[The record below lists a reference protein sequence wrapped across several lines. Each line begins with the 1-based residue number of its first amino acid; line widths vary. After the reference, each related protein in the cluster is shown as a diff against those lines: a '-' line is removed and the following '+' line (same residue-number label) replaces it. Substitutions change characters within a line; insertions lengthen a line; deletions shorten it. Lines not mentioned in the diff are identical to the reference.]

1 MALIILLPAV
11 ACWIVIARWSMR
23 RALLDVYL
31 PSLLLLPQYYI
42 LRAPHLPPL
51 TFAQTAILPLGLA
64 FLVTGLRGWRLNWMD
79 LAVFL
84 FAASAGISEGWSS
97 QLADRLEDLSAPASN
112 PANGV
117 LAFIGG
123 LLTIVLPYMA
133 GKLLIERRDAMGENM
148 RGKFVAR
155 MAVLL
160 AVVAAISV
168 RDFLTVSNSWIK
180 VGAVVFP
187 RQFVPWLPQMRWGFG
202 RIAGPY
208 GHAIL
213 AGMIF
218 LTGIVYCLWLCRVDP
233 RWGARRIIDALP
245 VTGRGLLIV
254 GMVAGLLMTQSR
266 GPWMGMGLAL
276 VFAALTRIFPLAKA
290 AALFTIVLV
299 CFSAAAYYVGI
310 KYTDKDLTQATTV
323 EQRDAI
329 YRRELLPHYI
339 PLVKERPAFGWGLTT
354 YPKVA
359 GQDSIDNEYLLLA
372 VTQGLFG
379 LGLYLAVAAGSAAR
393 LMRLL
398 GRPMG
403 NNDRWL
409 IFAHLSVLI
418 GLMATLTTV
427 YMGEQVV
434 MLFFLFAGWV
444 QGMNPVPVR
453 AEAME
458 RFAGQWSFRR
468 VLA

>member
-11 ACWIVIARWSMR
+11 ACWIVIARWSTR

-42 LRAPHLPPL
+42 LRPPHLPPMS
-51 TFAQTAILPLGLA
+51 FAETAILPLGLA
-64 FLVTGLRGWRLNWMD
+64 FLLTGMRGWRFDWMD
-79 LAVFL
+79 LAVL
-84 FAASAGISEGWSS
+84 GFAVSAGISEGWSS
-97 QLADRLEDLSAPASN
+97 QLVDRVDFMALISI

-117 LAFIGG
+117 LMFIGS

-133 GKLLIERRDAMGENM
+133 GKLLIEGQDAQGESM
-148 RGKFVAR
+148 RGKFVSR
-155 MAVLL
+155 MALLL

-168 RDFLTVSNSWIK
+168 RDFLTVSNSWTR
-180 VGAVVFP
+180 VGTHFFP
-187 RQFVPWLPQMRWGFG
+187 HQFVPWIPQMRWGFG

-213 AGMIF
+213 AGMVF
-218 LTGIVYCLWLCRVDP
+218 LTGLVYCLWLRRVDP
-233 RWGARRIIDALP
+233 RWGARRIVAGWPITL
-245 VTGRGLLIV
+245 RGLLIG
-254 GMVAGLLMTQSR
+254 GMAAGLLMTQSR

-276 VFAALTRIFPLAKA
+276 IFAMLTTRLPLVKA
-290 AALFTIVLV
+290 ATLFVVVLV
-299 CFSAAAYYVGI
+299 CFSAAAYYIGI
-310 KYTDKDLTQATTV
+310 KYTDKDLSHATTI

-329 YRRELLPHYI
+329 YRRELLPNFI
-339 PLVKERPAFGWGLTT
+339 PLVKARPAFGWGITT
-354 YPKVA
+354 FPKMD
-359 GQDSIDNEYLLLA
+359 GKDSIDNEYLFLA
-372 VTQGLFG
+372 VTQGLVG
-379 LGLYLAVAAGSAAR
+379 LGLYLAIAAGSAIR

-398 GRPMG
+398 GRPMA

-418 GLMATLTTV
+418 GLMTTLTTV

-444 QGMNPVPVR
+444 QGMNPVAVR
-453 AEAME
+453 AEATQP
-458 RFAGQWSFRR
+458 FVGQWSFRR